1 MASAQQQTSLRHKGH
16 KNGFTVIELMITLII
31 AGVFL
36 MSGYQLYGAVLAR
49 NTEARRTSEAANLGY
64 GILRERGLYKTVSEV
79 CGSGAVKTEHVTP
92 PTTPTLPDP
101 VRARVEYCKVPN
113 SIAVIRVA
121 VIITYGTPAQEVVH
135 ATYISG

>member
-1 MASAQQQTSLRHKGH
+1 MANTQQQASLVRTG
-16 KNGFTVIELMITLII
+16 GFTVVELMITLII
-31 AGVFL
+31 AGIFL
-36 MSGYQLYGAVLAR
+36 MSGYQLYGAVLMR

-64 GILRERGLYKTVSEV
+64 GILRERGLYRTVSEV
-79 CGSGAVKTEHVTP
+79 CGSGAVKTEQVTP
-92 PTTPTLPDP
+92 PTTPTLPNP

-113 SIAVIRVA
+113 SVA

>member
-1 MASAQQQTSLRHKGH
+1 MASTQQQTSLKHAG
-16 KNGFTVIELMITLII
+16 GFTVVELMITLII
-31 AGVFL
+31 AGIFI

-49 NTEARRTSEAANLGY
+49 NTEARRTSEAASIGY
-64 GILRERGLYKTVSEV
+64 SILRERGLYKTVSEV

-92 PTTPTLPDP
+92 
-101 VRARVEYCKVPN
+101 RVEYCKVPN
-113 SIAVIRVA
+113 SVAVIRVA

>member
-1 MASAQQQTSLRHKGH
+1 MASTQQQTSLKHVG
-16 KNGFTVIELMITLII
+16 GFTVVELMITLII
-31 AGVFL
+31 AGIFI

-49 NTEARRTSEAANLGY
+49 NTEARRTSEAASIGY
-64 GILRERGLYKTVSEV
+64 SILRERGLYKTVSEV
-79 CGSGAVKTEHVTP
+79 CGSGVVKTEHVTP

-113 SIAVIRVA
+113 SVAVIRVA